1 MRGALYSTT
10 PEYFTTIQFIYGST
24 ALFLRTA
31 ILVGVAH
38 WLYWLIART
47 GTVRGRAG
55 PGRALHADLPL
66 LATTNVGQRVHMGGG
81 SQSSSLGIFLVSYR
95 RMREFP
101 AVVVSHGLDVH
112 AHCLGVTVAKAG
124 KASLQYSTTPPGA
137 GTIAIVVHEMRFA
150 RRLPSPECGGRSSV
164 TAHLRIVARDQ

>member
-1 MRGALYSTT
+1 MRLWAVISIIRAFHRPVGLAFSIDDHYTT
-10 PEYFTTIQFIYGST
+10 GVERNHEHRLSRHNTT
-24 ALFLRTA
+24 L
-31 ILVGVAH
+31 
-38 WLYWLIART
+38 
-47 GTVRGRAG
+47 RGRAG
-55 PGRALHADLPL
+55 PSPAHADLPL

-81 SQSSSLGIFLVSYR
+81 SRSSSLGIFLVSYR
-95 RMREFP
+95 SMREFP
-101 AVVVSHGLDVH
+101 AVVVIHGLDMH

-150 RRLPSPECGGRSSV
+150 RRLPSPECGGGSSV